1 MHVFLEIKVILNLI
15 RDFVF
20 HNGHSV
26 QESEVQWMNS
36 YYLTCVI
43 TVVTYG
49 MYQIYGTS
57 KIQPW
62 NYPPKLLQTDD
73 IRQDETDDV
82 DSDYN
87 TRLKQ
92 KFINI

>member
-1 MHVFLEIKVILNLI
+1 M
-15 RDFVF
+15 
-20 HNGHSV
+20 
-26 QESEVQWMNS
+26 QESEAQWMYS

-43 TVVTYG
+43 TVVTYA

-62 NYPPKLLQTDD
+62 NYPPKKLLQTDD
-73 IRQDETDDV
+73 IRQDETPEDV
-82 DSDYN
+82 DYN

-92 KFINI
+92 QFINI